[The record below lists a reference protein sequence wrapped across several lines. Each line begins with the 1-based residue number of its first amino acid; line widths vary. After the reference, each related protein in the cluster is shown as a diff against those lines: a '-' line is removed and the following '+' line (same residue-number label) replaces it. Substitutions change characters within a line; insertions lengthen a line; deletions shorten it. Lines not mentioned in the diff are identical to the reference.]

1 MDEFRQAHRANEEPP
16 PMPASVIGRNTRTIL
31 RDHLLY
37 GVIVA
42 VYCLPAL
49 FQRDLFFRDESRY
62 GAVVKDM
69 IRNDAWF
76 TLTIGDAF
84 YSEKPP
90 LFFSLLRL
98 ATEIAGTTAPWVF
111 FGVVTVTAF
120 FFVAASDAFLR
131 TAGYDRRTV
140 LSANLLLLS
149 VPWIAIHMQLLRMDL
164 LFSGLILLSLA
175 CYVRG
180 VDVEKANFR
189 PLFGGL
195 LAGLAVLTKGPFG
208 ALIPLL
214 SLAAYLAAT
223 RRLRL
228 ILRADILA
236 SLAILLLPV
245 LVWIAHLHATFG
257 SRVFEMIFGEQILER
272 VRGGRDSHRSFWEYP
287 PWLALTLMPWLLLL
301 PALFVGRLRN
311 AVLAG
316 FSNGVRSPGLRLI
329 LPMLAATMVLLGLVA
344 QKNIHYLL
352 PLVPALMVLLAI
364 AYIRLDAEVPRLIDW
379 FYVGLALAALAG
391 PPVGLWAL
399 GFAPTKVQA
408 SVANYIRPEA
418 LAHLAAALSLT
429 AIPLA
434 VAARLRGE
442 ARLLAGVVSVAIML
456 IGVKTIAL
464 PDLDRAYSPRHLA
477 EAFERHVP
485 EGQPIL
491 VHDVYW
497 GSLSYH
503 FHRPLIYVGEPE
515 ALPGFLRRPDAPA
528 YAIVM
533 NTTWEGTRGLW
544 AGFEKIDESRLEARR
559 VAFLRRSGEERPQ

>member
-98 ATEIAGTTAPWVF
+98 ASEIAGTTAPWVF

-131 TAGYDRRTV
+131 AAGCDRRTV

-214 SLAAYLAAT
+214 SLAAYLAHAKPLQLEVGT
-223 RRLRL
+223 LVVG
-228 ILRADILA
+228 
-236 SLAILLLPV
+236 LPGFALHQEV
-245 LVWIAHLHATFG
+245 L
-257 SRVFEMIFGEQILER
+257 S
-272 VRGGRDSHRSFWEYP
+272 
-287 PWLALTLMPWLLLL
+287 
-301 PALFVGRLRN
+301 
-311 AVLAG
+311 
-316 FSNGVRSPGLRLI
+316 
-329 LPMLAATMVLLGLVA
+329 VA
-344 QKNIHYLL
+344 EHS
-352 PLVPALMVLLAI
+352 
-364 AYIRLDAEVPRLIDW
+364 RLID
-379 FYVGLALAALAG
+379 
-391 PPVGLWAL
+391 
-399 GFAPTKVQA
+399 
-408 SVANYIRPEA
+408 
-418 LAHLAAALSLT
+418 
-429 AIPLA
+429 
-434 VAARLRGE
+434 
-442 ARLLAGVVSVAIML
+442 RLLSELCGGPVTVQYL
-456 IGVKTIAL
+456 T
-464 PDLDRAYSPRHLA
+464 
-477 EAFERHVP
+477 VP
-485 EGQPIL
+485 
-491 VHDVYW
+491 
-497 GSLSYH
+497 
-503 FHRPLIYVGEPE
+503 
-515 ALPGFLRRPDAPA
+515 
-528 YAIVM
+528 
-533 NTTWEGTRGLW
+533 
-544 AGFEKIDESRLEARR
+544 DESEPAPSAASTTR
-559 VAFLRRSGEERPQ
+559 